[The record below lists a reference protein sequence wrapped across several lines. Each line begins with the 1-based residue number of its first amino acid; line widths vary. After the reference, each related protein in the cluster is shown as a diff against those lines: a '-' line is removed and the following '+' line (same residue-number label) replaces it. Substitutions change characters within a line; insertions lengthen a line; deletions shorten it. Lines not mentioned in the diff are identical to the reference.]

1 MKYYEG
7 WINRKPVATH
17 FIEMMME
24 LVLFYNSCV
33 IVNNTLEAH
42 WLQKMLI

>member
-7 WINRKPVATH
+7 WIKRKPVATH
-17 FIEMMME
+17 FIEMVKE
-24 LVLFYNSCV
+24 VVHFYNSCV
-33 IVNNTLEAH
+33 ILNNTLEAY